1 MEKAVHFDVELN
13 RKDLAVEEQVT
24 LNKKLHCTKNFFSKS
39 LWKNSFFVQWNLLL
53 NVTGNVT

>member
-1 MEKAVHFDVELN
+1 MEKTVHFDVELN

-39 LWKNSFFVQWNLLL
+39 FMEKFIFCAVKFVA
-53 NVTGNVT
+53 